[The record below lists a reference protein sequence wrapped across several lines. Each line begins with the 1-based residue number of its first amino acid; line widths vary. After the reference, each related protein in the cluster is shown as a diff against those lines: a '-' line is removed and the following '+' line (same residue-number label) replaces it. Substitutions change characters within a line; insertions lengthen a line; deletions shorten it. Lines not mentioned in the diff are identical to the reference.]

1 MKTWHLM
8 MTGTFAVLTSLT
20 LCVAAW
26 FFLLQPPGLVTFDM
40 KATVNAFIRQ
50 STGLDLTDEQRQQL
64 VRRFNQSLFAVTD
77 TYAKQHRVAILV
89 SPAVVTGLPDAT
101 REIQARLAIEM
112 NNAARSPETAGDIR

>member
-1 MKTWHLM
+1 